1 MPSPTVPLTEPQLAA
16 LAKLGCGMESAA
28 ELGLLCG
35 PAGVGKSTVL
45 EQLAADLLTLGRTA
59 AVRDVFAWL
68 EPAADL
74 PEYVL
79 ADDAHLAGVADIAM
93 LLARCR
99 ARRTA
104 AALVLAGEGRLF
116 TLVARDPRLARGV
129 RVRVSLLAGRLGDTR
144 DLLAR
149 RPAGVADRSFDDPGV
164 VALHEITGGV
174 PADVLRLA
182 ELADMIAA
190 DRPAGR
196 ITAAD
201 IEALHRRLS
210 PHAA

>member
-1 MPSPTVPLTEPQLAA
+1 MPFPTSPLTEPQLAA

-45 EQLAADLLTLGRTA
+45 EHLAADLLRLGRTA

-74 PEYVL
+74 PECVL
-79 ADDAHLAGVADIAM
+79 ADDAHLADVAELAT

-99 ARRTA
+99 ARRPA

-116 TLVARDPRLARGV
+116 TLVARDPRLAQGV

-144 DLLAR
+144 ELLAR
-149 RPAGVADRSFDDPGV
+149 RQAGAADRRFDDPGV

-174 PADVLRLA
+174 PAAVLRLA

-190 DRPAGR
+190 DRPDVQ

-201 IEALHRRLS
+201 VEALHRRLS